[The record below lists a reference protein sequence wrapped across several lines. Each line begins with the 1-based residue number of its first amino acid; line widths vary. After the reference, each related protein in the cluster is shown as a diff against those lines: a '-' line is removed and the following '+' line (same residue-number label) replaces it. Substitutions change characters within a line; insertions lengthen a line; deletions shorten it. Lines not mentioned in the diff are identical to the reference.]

1 MINSHLS
8 EARCWVFTY
17 EIYSISKKKWVNR
30 LLAPLFFLH
39 SKLGMRAYLSSV
51 GTTKIAAYTPSFKQ
65 HASGV
70 RLPRFPKKEAKEWAE
85 QVSCGNSSP
94 EVYVLITGRTEVVY
108 TFFRDAP
115 KERVEI
121 GRYGERK
128 VNPMYLQKLST
139 ASW

>member
-1 MINSHLS
+1 MISS
-8 EARCWVFTY
+8 YFYGERCWIFTY

-39 SKLGMRAYLSSV
+39 SKLGMRAYRNSI

-65 HASGV
+65 CASGV
-70 RLPRFPKKEAKEWAE
+70 RLPRFPKKEAKEWAR

-94 EVYVLITGRTEVVY
+94 EACVLITGRTEVTY
-108 TFFRDAP
+108 TFFRDSP
-115 KERVEI
+115 KERLEI
-121 GRYGERK
+121 GSYGERK
-128 VNPMYLQKLST
+128 VNPVYLQKLST